1 MNKFTLFK
9 EESLLL
15 IIDIQER
22 LAPAMKYGKEV
33 IKNTDILIS
42 AAHEMNM
49 PIIVTEQYPK
59 GLGPTVP
66 EINERLRKALKF
78 EKTMF
83 TACTDEVIT
92 ALEAEGKK
100 KIIIT
105 GMETHVCVFQT
116 ARDLIGLGYDVFVVS
131 DGVCSRT
138 KENYKN
144 GLDLI
149 RDMKGAV
156 INTETVIFDLMKKAG
171 TPEFK
176 VLSKLIR

>member
-1 MNKFTLFK
+1 MNKFTLLK

-15 IIDIQER
+15 IIDIQEK

-33 IKNTDILIS
+33 IQNTNVLIS
-42 AAHEMNM
+42 AAEEMNM

-59 GLGPTVP
+59 GLGQTVT
-66 EINERLRKALKF
+66 EINDRLEDALKF

-83 TACTDEVIT
+83 SACTDEVAT

-116 ARDLIGLGYDVFVVS
+116 ARDLIGLGYDVFIVS
-131 DGVCSRT
+131 DGVSSRT
-138 KENYKN
+138 KENYRN

-149 RDMKGAV
+149 RDMGGVV
-156 INTETVIFDLMKKAG
+156 INTETILFDLMKKAG

-176 VLSKLIR
+176 VLSKLIK

>member
-1 MNKFTLFK
+1 MDKFTLIK

-15 IIDIQER
+15 IIDIQEK
-22 LAPAMKYGKEV
+22 LVPAMKHGKEV
-33 IKNTDILIS
+33 IQNTNILIS

-59 GLGPTVP
+59 GLGQTVP
-66 EINERLRKALKF
+66 EINERLGKALKF

-83 TACTDEVIT
+83 TACTDEVIA

-131 DGVCSRT
+131 DGVSSRT

-149 RDMKGAV
+149 RDMKGVV

-176 VLSKLIR
+176 VLSKLIK

>member
-15 IIDIQER
+15 IIDIQEK
-22 LAPAMKYGKEV
+22 LAPAMKYSKEV
-33 IKNTDILIS
+33 IQNTSVLVS

-59 GLGPTVP
+59 GLGQTVP
-66 EINERLRKALKF
+66 EIDDHLKDALKF
-78 EKTMF
+78 EKIKF
-83 TACTDEVIT
+83 SACMEEVIT
-92 ALEAEGKK
+92 ALELKKRK

-116 ARDLIGLGYDVFVVS
+116 TRDLIGLGYDVFVIS
-131 DGVCSRT
+131 DGVSSRT
-138 KENYKN
+138 EKNHKN

-149 RDMKGAV
+149 RDMGGVV
-156 INTETVIFDLMKKAG
+156 INTETVLFDLMKSSGA
-171 TPEFK
+171 PEFK
-176 VLSKLIR
+176 TISRLIK